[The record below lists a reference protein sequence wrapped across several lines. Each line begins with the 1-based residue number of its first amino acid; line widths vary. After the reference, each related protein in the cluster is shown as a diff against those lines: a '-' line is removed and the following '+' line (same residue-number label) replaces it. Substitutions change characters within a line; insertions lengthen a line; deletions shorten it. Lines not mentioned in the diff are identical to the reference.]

1 MKLKPLKN
9 IIKLSLISIL
19 AVLFI
24 LAVSSCGILGV
35 VTEDRDVSDFSK
47 IVIKGSGNLNIE
59 QGDEES
65 LTIKTT
71 KNIIPYI
78 TTTVSNE
85 TLEIGIKPRAT
96 IIPIGV
102 VNYYLKVK
110 DLNAITVEGSANVNS
125 SRLYTD
131 NLEINI
137 YGSGDIELAGRVEKQ
152 LIQISGSGN
161 YSAKDLESREC
172 VIEISGSGDS
182 VINVNDS
189 LDITISGSGDVSYI
203 GNPSINQ
210 AISGSG
216 DVRNISG

>member
-9 IIKLSLISIL
+9 ISKLSLTSIL

-24 LAVSSCGILGV
+24 LAVSACGILSLA
-35 VTEDRDVSDFSK
+35 TEERDVSDFDK

-78 TTTVSNE
+78 TATVSNG
-85 TLEIGIKPRAT
+85 TLEIGIESRAT
-96 IIPIGV
+96 IIPIGM

-110 DLNAITVEGSANVNS
+110 DLNSITIEGSANVNS
-125 SRLYTD
+125 SKIYTD

-137 YGSGDIELAGRVEKQ
+137 YGSGDIGIAGKVEKQ
-152 LIQISGSGN
+152 VIQISGSGN
-161 YSAKDLESREC
+161 YSAKDLESKEC

-182 VINVNDS
+182 VINVSDS
-189 LDITISGSGDVSYI
+189 LDITINGSGDISYI

-210 AISGSG
+210 TISGSG